1 VVCSKLL
8 QTKIPILA
16 AGEKKYCILEK
27 MRYPIANFIEYRS
40 RLFIGV
46 KNGKGSSKTTE
57 KKKKAMKDRK
67 NY

>member
-1 VVCSKLL
+1 
-8 QTKIPILA
+8 
-16 AGEKKYCILEK
+16 

-46 KNGKGSSKTTE
+46 KNGMVSSKTTE

-67 NY
+67 N